1 MATNKVTIVLNAEDN
16 ASQKIRDVMRGIE
29 QATSRGTMAGTLMG
43 NAFTK
48 AFELAEKAVG
58 GLVNQLGKAEESYQ
72 SAIKTSQVY
81 VNQFGGTLQQGQD
94 AVYKMQAEL
103 ARQAA
108 VLPGSAEDY
117 ASVANAIMDNVF
129 QTSTNAEEAMKIV
142 SDISIKIGSR
152 FTKSAGI
159 TDAQRIRL
167 SERLMTDNLSIKSM
181 ERLMPFMQDAS
192 LRSAM
197 RKAEI
202 AFGTSF
208 ADAVGKKRQAM
219 VLSALDYVQSD
230 AVIDAASKT
239 MGSSLEQIKDRLFG
253 MYNGLFGVRR
263 DLDQTKEGE
272 QSLYTKIGEF
282 LGTFINLAN
291 TIGKITNQLGLG
303 SDPMAA
309 LGAGLDNLSKF
320 LADVDKALQPFA
332 SGDKIP
338 KLDGLIKLAGGG
350 MADLFNKFLDSAI
363 GVLKNADGVAIG
375 NAIGDFLGGLVLGI
389 GEFLTSID
397 YGKLLVAFG
406 MTVNRVLDIGTVA
419 LVRVLLSIGEATN
432 AALKKTVDAAVS
444 AIGRFGGDLISGIV
458 NWIKNLVGAIGDK
471 FKSVLAPIGAALG
484 VGTGDMFASG
494 KTGNSFMPS
503 AGDSITA
510 PTLPSIS
517 PPAPKVAAPAPL
529 FDLKANP
536 GLFNPTINL
545 QSNATDPRE
554 VANIAIAELGRQYQN
569 YKLGMA

>member
-16 ASQKIRDVMRGIE
+16 ASQKIRDVMKGIE
-29 QATSRGTMAGTLMG
+29 QATTRGTMAGNLMG
-43 NAFTK
+43 RAFSA

-58 GLVNQLGKAEESYQ
+58 GLVSQLGKAEESYQ

-81 VNQFGGTLQQGQD
+81 VNQFGGNLQQGQD

-103 ARQAA
+103 AKQAA

-142 SDISIKIGSR
+142 SDISVKIGSR
-152 FTKSAGI
+152 FTKSAGV

-181 ERLMPFMQDAS
+181 ERLMPVMQDAS

-208 ADAVGKKRQAM
+208 ADAVGKKRQMM

-230 AVIDAASKT
+230 AVISAASQT
-239 MGSSLEQIKDRLFG
+239 MGSSLEQIRDRLFG

-263 DLDQTKEGE
+263 DLDASKEGE

-291 TIGKITNQLGLG
+291 TIGKITERLGLG
-303 SDPMAA
+303 SDPMAI
-309 LGAGLDNLSKF
+309 LGQGLDNLSKF
-320 LADVDKALQPFA
+320 LADVDKALKPFA
-332 SGDKIP
+332 EGKLKFSFGDFGKITQDFA
-338 KLDGLIKLAGGG
+338 KGASE
-350 MADLFNKFLDSAI
+350 AVNKFLD
-363 GVLKNADGVAIG
+363 
-375 NAIGDFLGGLVLGI
+375 NAIGFLANADTGEIGRVIGNFTGTMVSALGK
-389 GEFLTSID
+389 FLMDID
-397 YGKLLVAFG
+397 YGKAFQLILVLGAKQFEYFSN
-406 MTVNRVLDIGTVA
+406 MVT
-419 LVRVLLSIGEATN
+419 
-432 AALKKTVDAAVS
+432 S
-444 AIGRFGGDLISGIV
+444 AIGKMAGDLANGVIQD
-458 NWIKNLVGAIGDK
+458 LMALFRAIGDK
-471 FKSVLAPIGAALG
+471 FFGVFNQVRSALG
-484 VGTGDMFASG
+484 VASAGNMFGAGSTGAFNSTPTGQKELIPVAPIEAP
-494 KTGNSFMPS
+494 KTGSPLMQL
-503 AGDSITA
+503 A
-510 PTLPSIS
+510 PQ
-517 PPAPKVAAPAPL
+517 VAPAPQISI
-529 FDLKANP
+529 P
-536 GLFNPTINL
+536 QGGGLFSPTINL

-554 VANIAIAELGRQYQN
+554 VANIAIAELGRQYN
-569 YKLGMA
+569 NFKLGIA